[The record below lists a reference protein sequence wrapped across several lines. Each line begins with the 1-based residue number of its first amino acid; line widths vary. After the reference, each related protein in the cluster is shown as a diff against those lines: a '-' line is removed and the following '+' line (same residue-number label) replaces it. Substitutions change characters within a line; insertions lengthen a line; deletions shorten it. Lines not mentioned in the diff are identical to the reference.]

1 MIPVRVGL
9 LVRFLPCVFNAT
21 NFSHQFAEQRVPIL
35 CAFKIRRKKWNPPQK
50 NFMNNMF
57 LKIRTSGFPRPTKK
71 KKNNGQHNFCW
82 KNKKKLWNL
91 AGGWVASWF
100 SHGFGAGQNSKT
112 WSFSHP
118 RHFKHPPP
126 PPPRR
131 RPSSRHL
138 LVHSG
143 LSGAALPFHWPWGG
157 RVLGVGKTGVA
168 EVKTRC
174 FTCVF
179 LGGWI

>member
-50 NFMNNMF
+50 KFMNNMF

-82 KNKKKLWNL
+82 KNKK
-91 AGGWVASWF
+91 
-100 SHGFGAGQNSKT
+100 NSEI
-112 WSFSHP
+112 W
-118 RHFKHPPP
+118 
-126 PPPRR
+126 
-131 RPSSRHL
+131 
-138 LVHSG
+138 
-143 LSGAALPFHWPWGG
+143 
-157 RVLGVGKTGVA
+157 LGVGLLPDFPMVLVRAKILRPDHFPTPGTSNTPPPASPSSSVFEAPFGTLRSIRCRVAFPLAVGRKGVG
-168 EVKTRC
+168 C
-174 FTCVF
+174 
-179 LGGWI
+179 W